1 MSSSRPIELRVDL
14 TGSDEKIFYDLRDI
28 VQRYDNIEISVLSG
42 SCRII
47 PDYCLNFYFSLIE
60 RPESC
65 HVTTRLHCN
74 CKEGAMAIAL
84 ASDRII
90 PRFGSWYE
98 ISSVEK
104 LSEELE
110 DSPFVAIQ
118 KSAFT
123 NTRLLHKIFGQY
135 LEIPSCLDKKL
146 PMASLKDLG
155 LPIEEVKISRSVL
168 DLV

>member
-1 MSSSRPIELRVDL
+1 MGSSRPIELRVDL
-14 TGSDEKIFYDLRDI
+14 TGSDEKTFYDLKDI
-28 VQRYDNIEISVLSG
+28 VQRYDNIEISVLGG

-60 RPESC
+60 RPDSC

-90 PRFGSWYE
+90 PRYGSWYE
-98 ISSVEK
+98 INSVDK
-104 LSEELE
+104 VAEEIE
-110 DSPFVAIQ
+110 DTSFNSLC
-118 KSAFT
+118 KSGYT
-123 NTRLLHKIFGQY
+123 NLRLLHRIFGQY
-135 LEIPSCLDKKL
+135 LEIPACFDKKL
-146 PMASLKDLG
+146 PMSSLKDLG
-155 LPIEEVKISRSVL
+155 LPLEEVKIKRSIL